1 MKKQEPNLI
10 VIMLLFSMFL
20 ASFAFVLPLNKTEK
34 NSNSPNLK
42 IVESIGFQNELSNL
56 HNTIYGANYLSFTQQ
71 VVTNQ
76 ENTESLALYNTG
88 ESDIEKELND
98 NAKEQLDNLDFE
110 EIENLLES
118 LDAST
123 RELFENISVKEKIQ
137 KILSGDFK
145 LLGDNALSAVL
156 NLFFNSIA
164 SLVPLMASII
174 AIGVLSG
181 MLNQVRGNQGNKNL
195 GDIIHFVCYGLI
207 LVLITGSVYKLL
219 KITSSAL
226 GNIKILIDGVFPILL
241 TLLTAVGGT
250 VSATVYQP
258 AIALLSG
265 SIMQVFN
272 SILVPIFI
280 FSFAF
285 SIISNFSTGFKL
297 NKFSEF
303 LNSLF
308 KWIIGT
314 VFTVFMAFISIQ
326 GLTAGSFDGVSVK
339 TAKYAVKN
347 SIPFLGSYLADGFN
361 VIIASSVLIK
371 NAIGLSGLIILVLNV
386 ITPIISIAVFSLFCK
401 LTASILEPITDGRVS
416 NFLFGVSKS
425 VSMLSAI
432 LIGVSFMFL
441 ILTGLVMF
449 SANFI

>member
-1 MKKQEPNLI
+1 MKKQYPNIVVVMLI
-10 VIMLLFSMFL
+10 VCLFL
-20 ASFAFVLPLNKTEK
+20 ASFAFVFPLNKINKNASAEK
-34 NSNSPNLK
+34 AVL
-42 IVESIGFQNELSNL
+42 SITSTQTM
-56 HNTIYGANYLSFTQQ
+56 HNTTYSNNYLLSHQYIDSFSFL
-71 VVTNQ
+71 
-76 ENTESLALYNTG
+76 NTAKTYNTD
-88 ESDIEKELND
+88 EQEIENELND
-98 NAKEQLDNLDFE
+98 NTKDQLDNINFEDIEKLLEGLDESTRQLFE
-110 EIENLLES
+110 EVS
-118 LDAST
+118 FRA
-123 RELFENISVKEKIQ
+123 KIN

-145 LLGDNALSAVL
+145 LLGDNALTAFL
-156 NLFFNSIA
+156 NLLFNSIA
-164 SLVPLMASII
+164 ALVPLMASII
-174 AIGVLSG
+174 AIGVMSG
-181 MLNQVRGNQGNKNL
+181 MLNQVRSNQGSKNL
-195 GDIIHFVCYGLI
+195 GDVIHFVCYGLI
-207 LVLITGSVYKLL
+207 LVLVTGSVYKLL
-219 KITSSAL
+219 QITSGAI
-226 GNIKILIDGVFPILL
+226 GNIKTLIDGIFPILL

-265 SIMQVFN
+265 SVMQVFN
-272 SILVPIFI
+272 SVLVPIFI

-308 KWIIGT
+308 KWIVGT
-314 VFTVFMAFISIQ
+314 VFTIFMAFISIQ
-326 GLTAGSFDGVSVK
+326 GITAGSFDGVSVK

-371 NAIGLSGLIILVLNV
+371 NAIGLSGLVILIVNV
-386 ITPIISIAVFSLFCK
+386 ISPIVSIAVFSLFCK

-425 VSMLSAI
+425 ISMLSAI